1 MFVPYSNS
9 LTYLYRV
16 LFLLSAGLASVC
28 GYQYSSPYLES
39 KHGIL
44 DTCGVCNLHG
54 YPSVVGALLSVA
66 FIALDPKAD
75 FLEYSMVPQMFRQV
89 GGIISTLVISIISG
103 WLTGKLIKPL
113 KTSSTPNYVDSV
125 WWHLEY

>member
-1 MFVPYSNS
+1 MVAYNS
-9 LTYLYRV
+9 LSHLYV
-16 LFLLSAGLASVC
+16 KLAGLASVC

-44 DTCGVCNLHG
+44 DTCGVGNLHG
-54 YPSVVGALLSVA
+54 YPSVVGALLSVIY
-66 FIALDPKAD
+66 IALDPNAE

-89 GGIISTLVISIISG
+89 GGIVSTLAISIVSG
-103 WLTGKLIKPL
+103 WWTGKLIKPL
-113 KTSSTPNYVDSV
+113 KTSSTPNYVDSA